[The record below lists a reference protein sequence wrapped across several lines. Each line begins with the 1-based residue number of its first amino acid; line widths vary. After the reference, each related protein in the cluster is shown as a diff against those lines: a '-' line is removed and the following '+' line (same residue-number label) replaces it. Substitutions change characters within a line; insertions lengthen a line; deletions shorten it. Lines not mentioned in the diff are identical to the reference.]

1 MARGSNDTT
10 YVEIPEVGEDIAQR
24 FYNLCDRKGVRM
36 HQMFETMVRS
46 FDRGST
52 TYGLDMRIDFGKYSG
67 MNMEDLIRT
76 DTRYVR
82 WLVNTSEWFR
92 IDSAAERLLKQMEG

>member
-1 MARGSNDTT
+1 MARGDNWDSDLTIHGVNPGI
-10 YVEIPEVGEDIAQR
+10 VER
-24 FYNLCDRKGVRM
+24 FYNLCERKGVS
-36 HQMFETMVRS
+36 QGTMFETMVRS

-92 IDSAAERLLKQMEG
+92 IDSSAERLLKQMEG